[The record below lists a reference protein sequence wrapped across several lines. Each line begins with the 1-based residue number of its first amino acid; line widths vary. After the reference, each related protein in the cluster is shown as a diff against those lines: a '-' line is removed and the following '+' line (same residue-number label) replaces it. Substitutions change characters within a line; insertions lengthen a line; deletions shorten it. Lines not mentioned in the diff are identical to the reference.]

1 MLGTL
6 ETALSKSLS
15 PGKACGQICPSRVL
29 KGPKS
34 AGLNRVKDFFEKHSK
49 ATNLNFNVKNIR
61 TIYLFS
67 RPLSF
72 RGRAGHFQGVSPEL
86 RHWRWCWENLG
97 SSLYGRWV
105 LRIPLRH
112 RQRRE
117 AQFSGSAT
125 QLRRRAEHI
134 SDRRQVPRH
143 KLGELMKNAASG
155 IVAKEGLRH
164 LRHESKHQIGA
175 LASGGKSCK
184 IPTQSIMSL
193 HLN

>member
-1 MLGTL
+1 MLGKFGKLTL
-6 ETALSKSLS
+6 WSVGAANTS
-15 PGKACGQICPSRVL
+15 PP
-29 KGPKS
+29 P
-34 AGLNRVKDFFEKHSK
+34 
-49 ATNLNFNVKNIR
+49 
-61 TIYLFS
+61 
-67 RPLSF
+67 P
-72 RGRAGHFQGVSPEL
+72 
-86 RHWRWCWENLG
+86 
-97 SSLYGRWV
+97 
-105 LRIPLRH
+105 
-112 RQRRE
+112 E

-193 HLN
+193 HLNQIFL

>member
-1 MLGTL
+1 MLGKFGKLTL
-6 ETALSKSLS
+6 WSVGAANTS
-15 PGKACGQICPSRVL
+15 PP
-29 KGPKS
+29 P
-34 AGLNRVKDFFEKHSK
+34 
-49 ATNLNFNVKNIR
+49 
-61 TIYLFS
+61 
-67 RPLSF
+67 P
-72 RGRAGHFQGVSPEL
+72 
-86 RHWRWCWENLG
+86 
-97 SSLYGRWV
+97 
-105 LRIPLRH
+105 
-112 RQRRE
+112 E

-125 QLRRRAEHI
+125 QLRRRAEHT

-193 HLN
+193 HLNQIFLSLKWFPTTQKRIDQSISK